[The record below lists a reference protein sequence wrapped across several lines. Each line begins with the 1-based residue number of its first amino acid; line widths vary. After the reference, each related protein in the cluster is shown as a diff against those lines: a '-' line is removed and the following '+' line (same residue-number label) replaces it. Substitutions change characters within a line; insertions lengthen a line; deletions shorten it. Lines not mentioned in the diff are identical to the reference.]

1 MMLSRRRARTIVL
14 LACGLLALG
23 ILPGHAIETA
33 SLNLGTL
40 EGEGWSAQ
48 AVTLEVELLDAA
60 HVRLQLQAQA
70 VMLPA
75 DHGRLGGLRLECA
88 MAQLTP
94 EWLACT
100 DGSLSLQSGV
110 LGRQQLP
117 VTFRYR
123 FSDGRID
130 ASLSNVR
137 ILGGRLA
144 LTASYAAT
152 GWQLHLTGN
161 DLSLQQASAQ
171 LAAAGYAVPQLEGS
185 GRAGLTARLDGTGA
199 ALQRAEL
206 QLKLQVE
213 SFTNADGSLAGED
226 LDVVVDG
233 RLKPVV
239 QGWYLDLDVSANRG
253 GLYAEPLFIAVP
265 SSPLQVQA
273 QLLWDTRQ
281 RRVELQHFD
290 YRHPGS
296 VRLQGSGQFSP
307 AAADP
312 LRSLQLK
319 VVEGV
324 FPALYETYLQ
334 PWLTDTALGY
344 LETAGQLSGQLR
356 VHDGALSE
364 LQFALQDV
372 SLLDQEQRFG
382 LARATG
388 QVNWSGNGKAQRS
401 ELAWES
407 GSLYRVALG
416 PARIAV
422 ESSERSV
429 QLLETAQIPV
439 LDGTMQ
445 IDAFDL
451 EYGSDTAL
459 HWQVDGLLTPI
470 SMTELSRALGW
481 PEFAGKLSGVI
492 PSVRYQDGDLEVGG
506 ILLVR
511 VFDGEVTLRNVRL
524 EQPLGVVPRLQLDA
538 RANNIDLEL
547 LTRAFSFGRIEG
559 RLEGRI
565 DGLEMESWRPVAFDA
580 AFATPGD
587 DRSRHRISQKA
598 VDNISSIGGGG
609 VGGAVSRSF
618 LRFLKDFPYDRL
630 GIRCRLE
637 NGICAMGGV
646 APAANGYYLVKGRF
660 LPPRLDVVGYADR
673 VDWDSLIA
681 QILAVTGQQDVV
693 VE

>member
-1 MMLSRRRARTIVL
+1 MMLSRRRVRFVAL
-14 LACGLLALG
+14 LASGLLAVG

-33 SLNLGTL
+33 SLKLGTL
-40 EGEGWSAQ
+40 EGAGWSAH
-48 AVTLEVELLDAA
+48 AVTLDVASLDAA

-70 VMLPA
+70 VMLPG
-75 DHGRLGGLRLECA
+75 DQGRVGGLRLDCA
-88 MAQLTP
+88 AAQLTP
-94 EWLACT
+94 ERLDCPA
-100 DGSLSLQSGV
+100 GSLSVQSGV

-123 FSDGRID
+123 FSDGHID
-130 ASLSNVR
+130 ANLSNVR

-152 GWQLHLTGN
+152 GWRLHLRGSE
-161 DLSLQQASAQ
+161 LSLQQVSKQ

-185 GRAGLTARLDGTGA
+185 GHAGLTARLDGSGA
-199 ALQRAEL
+199 ALQRADL
-206 QLKLQVE
+206 QLMLQAE
-213 SFTNADGSLAGED
+213 SFSNADGSLAGED
-226 LDVVVDG
+226 LDVVLDA
-233 RLKPVV
+233 RLKSVA
-239 QGWYLDLDVSANRG
+239 QGWNLALDVTANRG

-265 SSPLQVQA
+265 SRPLQVQA
-273 QLLWDTRQ
+273 QLHWDTQ
-281 RRVELQHFD
+281 RRQLVLHSFD
-290 YRHPGS
+290 YHHPDS
-296 VRLQGSGQFSP
+296 VRLQGSGQFSL
-307 AAADP
+307 ASEEP
-312 LRSLQLK
+312 LRSLQLE

-324 FPALYETYLQ
+324 FPALYNTYLQ

-344 LETAGQLSGQLR
+344 LDTDGRISGQLR
-356 VHDGALSE
+356 VHDGTLNA
-364 LQFALQDV
+364 LQFELQDV
-372 SLLDQEQRFG
+372 SLQDQEQRFG
-382 LARATG
+382 LARASG
-388 QVNWSGNGKAQRS
+388 LVNWTASGTAQRS
-401 ELAWES
+401 ELTWDG
-407 GSLYRVALG
+407 GSVYREALG
-416 PARIAV
+416 PAHIAV
-422 ESSERSV
+422 EFSDRSV
-429 QLLETAQIPV
+429 RLLETAQLPV
-439 LDGTMQ
+439 LDGTLQ

-451 EYGSDTAL
+451 EYGNGTAL
-459 HWQVDGLLTPI
+459 RWQVDGVLTPV

-492 PSVRYQDGDLEVGG
+492 PSVRYQDGDLAVGG

-538 RANNIDLEL
+538 RADNIDLEL

-580 AFATPGD
+580 VFATPKD

-609 VGGAVSRSF
+609 VGGALSRGF
-618 LRFLKDFPYDRL
+618 LRFLEDFPYDRL

-637 NGICAMGGV
+637 NGVCAMGGV

-660 LPPRLDVVGYADR
+660 IPPRLDVVGYADR
-673 VDWDSLIA
+673 VDWHSLIA
-681 QILAVTGQQDVV
+681 QIMAVTGQQDVV
-693 VE
+693 VQ